1 VCTVCPV
8 CGILFCVK
16 VNAIYFRNFR
26 NEKNAPFTL
35 DFSGV
40 YFGPITGGV
49 FVFFPK
55 RIPRGTLFE
64 VFSVTIRTGLTLVV
78 RKFPAPP
85 QRMLMEVFISSVHCI
100 ILLAFPNFRIL
111 GLLASFGSPVISDG
125 ITMLPSSLIMFEIRV
140 TRATFSHRS

>member
-1 VCTVCPV
+1 MVTEYATPRSIPILESIPRVLTSDFWLLITVM
-8 CGILFCVK
+8 FCVK
-16 VNAIYFRNFR
+16 VNAIYFHNFR

-64 VFSVTIRTGLTLVV
+64 VFSVTIRTGL
-78 RKFPAPP
+78 
-85 QRMLMEVFISSVHCI
+85 
-100 ILLAFPNFRIL
+100 
-111 GLLASFGSPVISDG
+111 
-125 ITMLPSSLIMFEIRV
+125 
-140 TRATFSHRS
+140 

>member
-1 VCTVCPV
+1 
-8 CGILFCVK
+8 VK

-49 FVFFPK
+49 FVFFSK

-64 VFSVTIRTGLTLVV
+64 VFSVTIRTGL
-78 RKFPAPP
+78 KNNPQPAQQP
-85 QRMLMEVFISSVHCI
+85 QR
-100 ILLAFPNFRIL
+100 LAFSRYI
-111 GLLASFGSPVISDG
+111 
-125 ITMLPSSLIMFEIRV
+125 
-140 TRATFSHRS
+140 